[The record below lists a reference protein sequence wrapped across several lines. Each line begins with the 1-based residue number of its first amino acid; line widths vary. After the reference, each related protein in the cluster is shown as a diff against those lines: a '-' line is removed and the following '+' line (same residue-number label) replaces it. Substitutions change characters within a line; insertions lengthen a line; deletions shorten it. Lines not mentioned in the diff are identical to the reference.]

1 MNTAQ
6 NTLALIAAL
15 MFAAILFALPVQ
27 LLWNYC
33 LVPAIEGINEI
44 GFFQALGLN
53 ALTSIMFKSTIVK
66 KD

>member
-1 MNTAQ
+1 MSTSQ
-6 NTLALIAAL
+6 NILALIAAL
-15 MFAAILFALPVQ
+15 AFTAILFALPVQ

-33 LVPAIEGINEI
+33 VVPAIDGIHEI

-53 ALTSIMFKSTIVK
+53 ALTSIMFKSYSVK